1 MRSYSRFIDP
11 YIRKIKNNEVEH
23 CKEQDLMI
31 DNIVIPTLERPDV
44 RIDDEKIEKGLSLQ
58 KYFPYRL
65 IEWEVFLFALI
76 VGVTFTNGD
85 IVFNEICA
93 MVGRGTGKN
102 GFISF
107 LIFCLYFPSSS
118 ISFSSP

>member
-1 MRSYSRFIDP
+1 
-11 YIRKIKNNEVEH
+11 
-23 CKEQDLMI
+23 MI

-76 VGVTFTNGD
+76 VGVIFTDGD
-85 IVFNEICA
+85 IVFNEIRV
-93 MVGRGTGKN
+93 MVGRGSGKN

-107 LIFCLYFPSSS
+107 LCFYFLSPYHGIRGYNIDLMANAEDQARLFCLVSHGQF
-118 ISFSSP
+118 